1 MSTETL
7 SIRID
12 SETKERLEALAEQTQ
27 RSKSFLAAQAITAY
41 LELESWQLG
50 EIEAG
55 IADDEAEK
63 VVSHDEVKKW
73 LQSWGGK
80 SRLKAPE

>member
-1 MSTETL
+1 VSTEIL

-12 SETKERLEALAEQTQ
+12 SETKKKLEALAEQTQ
-27 RSKSFLAAQAITAY
+27 RSKSFLAAEALTKY
-41 LELESWQLG
+41 LELEGWQIG

-55 IADDEAEK
+55 IVDDEADA

-73 LQSWGGK
+73 LVSWGSKGE
-80 SRLKAPE
+80 LKAPK

>member
-73 LQSWGGK
+73 LQSWGTKDG
-80 SRLKAPE
+80 LKAPE